1 MTRKLPPLLL
11 NIILNNRDNN
21 EQISLSILEEYFVD
35 PCNKKDPNILINP
48 SQLWTPCGPNPY
60 LLI

>member
-21 EQISLSILEEYFVD
+21 EQISLSVLEEYFVD
-35 PCNKKDPNILINP
+35 PCNKKDLNILINP